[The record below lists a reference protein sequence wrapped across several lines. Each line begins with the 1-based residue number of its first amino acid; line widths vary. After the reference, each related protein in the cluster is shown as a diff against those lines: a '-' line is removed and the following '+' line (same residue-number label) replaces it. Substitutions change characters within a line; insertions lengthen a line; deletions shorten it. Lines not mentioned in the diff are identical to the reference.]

1 MDMNDKK
8 NSPAFQAFQNSG
20 FVDLFN
26 TQLLNPITYA
36 HPDNN
41 MVRDGE
47 KPATLD
53 YIMIKEKR
61 KGTVSIKRMGMESLK
76 TEKGINFSDHEALFA
91 ALEIFV

>member
-1 MDMNDKK
+1 MIRKIHQLFKFSKK
-8 NSPAFQAFQNSG
+8 P
-20 FVDLFN
+20 DLWIFFN

-41 MVRDGE
+41 MVKDGE

-53 YIMIKEKR
+53 YIMIKERR

-91 ALEIFV
+91 TLEIFV